1 NENDISS
8 GVIAYAISN
17 KIFEIDDFKKLT
29 MNEIIDRIESCGYY
43 EYFFDVW
50 MQNYNGLVSLKDR
63 VESIDMD
70 SYISGL
76 KEVLRFHL
84 ATEGLK

>member
-1 NENDISS
+1 MTIRDYDKYCCPFSKDSVFKINDI
-8 GVIAYAISN
+8 VY
-17 KIFEIDDFKKLT
+17 
-29 MNEIIDRIESCGYY
+29 EIIDRIENCGYY
-43 EYFFDVW
+43 EHFFDVW
-50 MQNYNGLVSLKDR
+50 MQNYKGLVSLKDC